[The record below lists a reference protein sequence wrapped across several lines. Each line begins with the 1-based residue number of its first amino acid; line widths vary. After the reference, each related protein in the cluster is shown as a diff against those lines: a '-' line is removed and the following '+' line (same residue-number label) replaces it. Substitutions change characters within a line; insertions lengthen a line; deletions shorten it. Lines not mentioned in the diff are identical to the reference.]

1 MGELQ
6 DKNTKNYI
14 LAKQFKKNLWK
25 INNLK
30 HISQIKNLAFVPTM
44 GTLHRGHISLIK
56 EAKKK
61 SLTVGVRDNP
71 VNFLGV
77 ELIDDNKRPN
87 PCVVSKGC
95 RCGLKKSVVV
105 VCARC
110 ARVQLRD
117 F

>member
-1 MGELQ
+1 MCMFTAIGCEVITFL
-6 DKNTKNYI
+6 T
-14 LAKQFKKNLWK
+14 ASFK
-25 INNLK
+25 
-30 HISQIKNLAFVPTM
+30 
-44 GTLHRGHISLIK
+44 GTDSRYHCDTENFYR
-56 EAKKK
+56 EFQEERRRKK

-95 RCGLKKSVVV
+95 CCGLKKSVVV
-105 VCARC
+105 VCARF
-110 ARVQLRD
+110 RYEIFESKIQNTKHILNN